1 MAKQCS
7 HVPLGPSMA
16 ALSEVRALAKA
27 LYFLRA
33 ASVTS
38 SPLFPAATC
47 KGVGGKVL
55 TASFISDLNAQEKR
69 QGLKGVSLNCL
80 SKKTEGKEKKKSSH
94 AELAIGKMTAEI
106 ILFLKFFFMIEEKT
120 VSLSPGTSVG
130 ALDFHEGS
138 DATGT
143 HHL

>member
-7 HVPLGPSMA
+7 HIPLGPSMA

-80 SKKTEGKEKKKSSH
+80 SKKNGGER
-94 AELAIGKMTAEI
+94 
-106 ILFLKFFFMIEEKT
+106 EEKVFT
-120 VSLSPGTSVG
+120 C
-130 ALDFHEGS
+130 
-138 DATGT
+138 
-143 HHL
+143 